1 MSRSGR
7 RRRSPRRCPASPT
20 STSGAPRRSSE
31 AIPASPPGTTAATS
45 ARRPDPRRRYR
56 ANSQPMSLHYREVRK
71 LSLAPGAH
79 PRRLSFLSAASGLV
93 RVREKLYVIADDE
106 LHLGVFGVD
115 GAEPLRLVRL
125 LDGDLPASAKK
136 RKARKPDFEAL
147 LLLPA
152 SDQSPDGSLL

>member
-1 MSRSGR
+1 
-7 RRRSPRRCPASPT
+7 
-20 STSGAPRRSSE
+20 
-31 AIPASPPGTTAATS
+31 
-45 ARRPDPRRRYR
+45 
-56 ANSQPMSLHYREVRK
+56 MSLHYREIRK

-93 RVREKLYVIADDE
+93 RVRERLYVIADDE

-147 LLLPA
+147 LLLPRATRVRTDRSSPSARARGRTGSSARWRA
-152 SDQSPDGSLL
+152 STHAATCAARRGRST